1 MAIRNRFPPRAW
13 SALIIAGMSL
23 AAPGAAAQ
31 EGGGPA
37 VLTRDAFPIG
47 STDGAL
53 CQVQSVL
60 RDPVITSMFDRLW
73 TIYCRDAAEP
83 VGHVFALRGE
93 DAMARIARR
102 PGAGSC
108 AADGACTTDAN
119 GLARARR
126 SLRQG
131 ETLIVADGLAAYD
144 DALRIAL
151 ESIAQNRTVPGTIRV
166 ATTSIGDAD
175 ALARIQLATL
185 PADRALAEG
194 YRQNNSGDY
203 SAAAVYF
210 ESLERRTDVGETG
223 VEPSE
228 FTLNRALQ
236 LSNLG
241 DFAEAARLFAEVDR
255 VPTSDIVQLRLRR
268 NFRAIHALN
277 QRDTGGAIALLSQ
290 PLPSINLGALSPD
303 GAITI
308 NALIANGLNGG
319 SGAIAQLADETRL
332 TPEERALIL
341 DAQAT
346 QLRGTARRLA
356 GELDAARRDFAEA
369 DSAAVA
375 VRDGRVTTIVRLRAQ
390 TMGEAALTE
399 EAAGNRDRAEQIL
412 RDAISLLEREYPE
425 TMALA
430 AARAKLAAFYARTG
444 RDEDAL
450 DRYRSVITLLTEQ
463 RRQLTG
469 LFNQMA
475 PYYRLLIARQASDS
489 RASDELFAALQ
500 LLVRPGVADT
510 QAVLAR
516 ELSGGSSEA
525 SSLFRQANTLARD
538 LERARIDFARLAAL
552 EPDAATAQLAEELR
566 TRIAN
571 LGGQQTA
578 ILARLADFPQ
588 YRAVTQDT
596 LTLADLRASLL
607 PHEAYVKLAVVGED
621 VHVLYANHDTARAW
635 TAAVSRA
642 ELDAAVD
649 ALRST
654 ISVFEGGAYNTYPYD
669 AETANRLFVSLFGP
683 MAGEIASTR
692 HLLFEPD
699 GAMLRLPVNLLIT
712 DAASVARYR
721 ARAEAPGGN
730 PFDMRGTAWLGR
742 NTQVSTVVSALAF
755 RNTRSAPASRAQR
768 AYLGLGSNTP
778 VGDPAR
784 VSGVR
789 AADPNLAVGCAW
801 GLNEWNRP
809 IAATELLTARQLVGG
824 ESSVITGDAFTD
836 RQLRERN
843 DLSSYRIIHFATHG
857 LVTPPRP
864 NCPTRPA
871 LLTSFD
877 SRDSDGLLSF
887 DEIFDM
893 RIDADLVILSACDT
907 AGQASI
913 SATRAAGVT
922 TGGGSALDGL
932 VRAFIGAGGRSV
944 LASHWPAP
952 DDFAATE
959 RLITGLFAAAPG
971 TSVADAMGR
980 AQVALMDAADT
991 SHPYYWAGFAIVGD
1005 GERPMLPATRSA
1017 EAGSGAAATAENAA
1031 TATM

>member
-1 MAIRNRFPPRAW
+1 MVIRKDFGAGRCA
-13 SALIIAGMSL
+13 AMLIAGAALLASAPVAAQQD
-23 AAPGAAAQ
+23 AAPG
-31 EGGGPA
+31 
-37 VLTRDAFPIG
+37 VLIRDTFPIG

-60 RDPVITSMFDRLW
+60 RDTVIVGMFDRVW
-73 TIYCRDAAEP
+73 AIYCRDAAEP
-83 VGHVFALRGE
+83 VGHVFALRGD
-93 DAMARIARR
+93 DALTRIAARQ
-102 PGAGSC
+102 GESSC
-108 AADGACTTDAN
+108 SADGGCTPDAS
-119 GLARARR
+119 GLARSRR

-144 DALRIAL
+144 DALRLAL
-151 ESIAQNRTVPGTIRV
+151 ESIAQDRAVPGTIRV

-175 ALARIQLATL
+175 ALARIQVASL

-210 ESLERRTDVGETG
+210 ESLERRTDAGETG

-241 DFAEAARLFAEVDR
+241 DFGEAARLFAEVDR
-255 VPTSDIVQLRLRR
+255 VPTTDIVQLRLRR

-277 QRDTGGAIALLSQ
+277 RRDTGGAIELLSR
-290 PLPSINLGALSPD
+290 PLPAVSIAVTAPG
-303 GAITI
+303 GGIAITRP
-308 NALIANGLNGG
+308 IASGLNSG
-319 SGAIAQLADETRL
+319 SGSIAQLADDTRL
-332 TPEERALIL
+332 TPEERAMIL
-341 DAQAT
+341 DAQAQ
-346 QLRGTARRLA
+346 QLLGTARRLA
-356 GELDAARRDFAEA
+356 GDLAAARNDFAQADAAAM
-369 DSAAVA
+369 A
-375 VRDGRVTTIVRLRAQ
+375 VRDGRVTTIVRIRAQ

-399 EAAGNRDRAEQIL
+399 EAAGNAAEAERIFTA
-412 RDAISLLEREYPE
+412 AITLLEREYPE

-430 AARAKLAAFYARTG
+430 AARAKLAAFYARAG
-444 RDEDAL
+444 RDDEAL
-450 DRYRSVITLLTEQ
+450 ARYRSVVSLLTQQ

-469 LFNQMA
+469 LYNQMA
-475 PYYRLLIARQASDS
+475 PYYRLLIARQARD
-489 RASDELFAALQ
+489 AGAAEELFAAFQ

-516 ELSGGSSEA
+516 ELSGGSGEA

-538 LERARIDFARLAAL
+538 LERARIDVARIAAA
-552 EPDAATAQLAEELR
+552 EPDPVTAQLADELR

-571 LGGQQTA
+571 LANQQTA
-578 ILARLADFPQ
+578 TLARLANFPQ
-588 YRAVTQDT
+588 YRAVSQDT
-596 LTLADLRASLL
+596 LDLAELRASLL

-621 VHVLYANHDTARAW
+621 VHVLYATRDVTRAW
-635 TAAVSRA
+635 TAGVSRA

-649 ALRST
+649 MLRST

-669 AETANRLFVSLFGP
+669 AETAHRLFVQLFGP
-683 MAGEIASTR
+683 ATREIAATR

-712 DAASVARYR
+712 DAASVTAYR
-721 ARAEAPGGN
+721 ARAEAPGGD
-730 PFDMRGTAWLGR
+730 PFDMRGVAWLGR
-742 NTQVSTVVSALAF
+742 NAQVSTVVSALAF
-755 RNTRSAPASRAQR
+755 RNTRGAPASRAAR
-768 AYLGLGSNTP
+768 AYIGLGNNTP
-778 VGDPAR
+778 IGDPAR

-789 AADPNLAVGCAW
+789 AADPNLAIGCAW
-801 GLNEWNRP
+801 GLDEWNRP
-809 IAATELLTARQLVGG
+809 IAATELFAARQLVGG

-836 RQLRERN
+836 RQLRERS

-877 SRDSDGLLSF
+877 SQDSDGLLSF

-907 AGQASI
+907 AGQASVA
-913 SATRAAGVT
+913 ATRAAGVT

-952 DDFAATE
+952 DDFDATQ
-959 RLITGLFAAAPG
+959 RLITSLFTATPG

-980 AQVALMDAADT
+980 AQIALMDDAET

-1005 GERPMLPATRSA
+1005 GERPMLPAAQSA
-1017 EAGSGAAATAENAA
+1017 EGGAAMAASGA
-1031 TATM
+1031 M

>member
-1 MAIRNRFPPRAW
+1 MAIREHCELKRRAVMLAGV
-13 SALIIAGMSL
+13 ALLATAPAVAQQNAG
-23 AAPGAAAQ
+23 PG
-31 EGGGPA
+31 
-37 VLTRDAFPIG
+37 VLTRDSFPIG
-47 STDGAL
+47 SNDGAL

-60 RDPVITSMFDRLW
+60 RDPAMTGMFDRAW
-73 TIYCRDAAEP
+73 AIYCRDAAQP
-83 VGHVFALRGE
+83 VGHVFALRGN
-93 DAMARIARR
+93 DALARIAAR
-102 PGAGSC
+102 PGAIQCSTEGNC
-108 AADGACTTDAN
+108 APDPT
-119 GLARARR
+119 GLARTRR
-126 SLRQG
+126 VLRQG
-131 ETLIVADGLAAYD
+131 ETLIVADGISAYD

-151 ESIAQNRTVPGTIRV
+151 ESIAQDRSVPGTIRV

-175 ALARIQLATL
+175 ALARIQVASL

-210 ESLERRTDVGETG
+210 EALERRTDAGDTG

-241 DFAEAARLFAEVDR
+241 DFGEASRLFAEVDR
-255 VPTSDIVQLRLRR
+255 VPTTDIVQVRLRR

-277 QRDTGGAIALLSQ
+277 QRDMTGAVMLLSR
-290 PLPSINLGALSPD
+290 PVPAVSLSVSAP
-303 GAITI
+303 GGGIAITPP
-308 NALIANGLNGG
+308 IASGLNSG
-319 SGAIAQLADETRL
+319 SGSIAQLVDDTRL
-332 TPEERALIL
+332 TPEERAIIL
-341 DAQAT
+341 DAQAR
-346 QLRGTARRLA
+346 QLLGTARRLSGDLA
-356 GELDAARRDFAEA
+356 AARTDFAEA
-369 DSAAVA
+369 DAGALA

-399 EAAGNRDRAEQIL
+399 EAAGNPALAERIFT
-412 RDAISLLEREYPE
+412 DAILLLEREYPE

-444 RDEDAL
+444 RDDDAL
-450 DRYRSVITLLTEQ
+450 ARYRSVVSLLTQQ

-469 LFNQMA
+469 LNNQMA
-475 PYYRLLIARQASDS
+475 PYYRLLIARQAHD
-489 RASDELFAALQ
+489 AAAGDELFAALQ

-538 LERARIDFARLAAL
+538 LERARIDLARLAMRD
-552 EPDAATAQLAEELR
+552 PDPATEQIAAELR

-571 LGGQQTA
+571 LGNQQTA
-578 ILARLADFPQ
+578 TLARLAEFPQ

-596 LTLADLRASLL
+596 LNLADLRASLL

-621 VHVLYANHDTARAW
+621 VHILYLTRETSRAW

-669 AETANRLFVSLFGP
+669 AETAHRLFTSLFGP
-683 MAGEIASTR
+683 AAREIAATR

-712 DAASVARYR
+712 DAASVAQYR
-721 ARAEAPGGN
+721 ARAEAPGGDS
-730 PFDMRGTAWLGR
+730 FDMRGVAWLGR
-742 NTQVSTVVSALAF
+742 SAQVSTVVSALAF
-755 RNTRSAPASRAQR
+755 RNTRGAPASRAAR
-768 AYLGLGSNTP
+768 AYIGLGNNTP

-789 AADPNLAVGCAW
+789 AADPGLAIGCVW
-801 GLNEWNRP
+801 GLEEWNRP
-809 IAATELLTARQLVGG
+809 IAATELLAAQQLAGG
-824 ESSVITGDAFTD
+824 GSSVITGDAFTD
-836 RQLRERN
+836 RRLRERG

-877 SRDSDGLLSF
+877 SEDSDGLLSF

-913 SATRAAGVT
+913 AATRAAGVT

-952 DDFAATE
+952 DDFNATE
-959 RLITGLFAAAPG
+959 RLITGLFTAVPG

-980 AQVALMDAADT
+980 AQLALMDNADT

-1005 GERPMLPATRSA
+1005 GERPMLPASQSA
-1017 EAGSGAAATAENAA
+1017 EARAPGVAAA
-1031 TATM
+1031 M

>member
-1 MAIRNRFPPRAW
+1 MAIRKDFLGQRWAA
-13 SALIIAGMSL
+13 ALLAGAALLASGPVAAQQD
-23 AAPGAAAQ
+23 AAPG
-31 EGGGPA
+31 
-37 VLTRDAFPIG
+37 VLTRDTFPIG

-60 RDPVITSMFDRLW
+60 RDPAIASMFDRAW
-73 TIYCRDAAEP
+73 AIYCRDAAEP
-83 VGHVFALRGE
+83 VGHVFALRGS
-93 DAMARIARR
+93 DALTRIAAR
-102 PGAGSC
+102 PGASRCSANETC
-108 AADGACTTDAN
+108 AADAS
-119 GLARARR
+119 GLARTRR

-151 ESIAQNRTVPGTIRV
+151 ESIAQNRTVAGTIRV

-175 ALARIQLATL
+175 ALARVQVASL

-210 ESLERRTDVGETG
+210 ESLERRTDAGETG

-241 DFAEAARLFAEVDR
+241 DFGEAARLFAEVDR
-255 VPTSDIVQLRLRR
+255 VPTTDIVQLRLRR

-277 QRDTGGAIALLSQ
+277 QRDTGGAIELLSR
-290 PLPSINLGALSPD
+290 PLAAVNFGVAAPG
-303 GAITI
+303 GAIAITRPL
-308 NALIANGLNGG
+308 ASGLNSG
-319 SGAIAQLADETRL
+319 SGSIAQLADDTRL

-341 DAQAT
+341 DAQAR
-346 QLRGTARRLA
+346 QLLGTARRLA
-356 GELDAARRDFAEA
+356 GDLATARNDFAQADAAAL
-369 DSAAVA
+369 A

-399 EAAGNRDRAEQIL
+399 EAAGDAVAAERIFT
-412 RDAISLLEREYPE
+412 DAIALLEREYPE

-444 RDEDAL
+444 RDDDAL
-450 DRYRSVITLLTEQ
+450 VRYRSVVSLLTQQ

-469 LFNQMA
+469 LYNQMA
-475 PYYRLLIARQASDS
+475 PYYRLLIARQARD
-489 RASDELFAALQ
+489 AGAAEELFAALQ

-516 ELSGGSSEA
+516 ELSGGSGEA

-538 LERARIDFARLAAL
+538 LERARIDVARISAA
-552 EPDAATAQLAEELR
+552 EPDPVTAQLAEELR

-571 LGGQQTA
+571 LANQQTA
-578 ILARLADFPQ
+578 TLARLADFPQ
-588 YRAVTQDT
+588 YRAVSQDT
-596 LTLADLRASLL
+596 ISLAELRASLL

-621 VHVLYANHDTARAW
+621 VHVLYATRDATRAW
-635 TAAVSRA
+635 TAGVSRA

-649 ALRST
+649 TLRST
-654 ISVFEGGAYNTYPYD
+654 ISVYEGGAYNTYPYD
-669 AETANRLFVSLFGP
+669 AETAQRLFTSLFGP
-683 MAGEIASTR
+683 AAREIAATR

-712 DAASVARYR
+712 DAASVAAYR
-721 ARAEAPGGN
+721 TRAEAPGGD
-730 PFDMRGTAWLGR
+730 PFDMRGVAWLGR
-742 NTQVSTVVSALAF
+742 NAQVSTVVSALAF
-755 RNTRSAPASRAQR
+755 RNTRGAPASRAAR
-768 AYLGLGSNTP
+768 AYIGLGNNTP

-789 AADPNLAVGCAW
+789 AADPNLAIGCAW
-801 GLNEWNRP
+801 GLDEWNRP
-809 IAATELLTARQLVGG
+809 IAATELLAARQLVGG

-836 RQLRERN
+836 RQLRERG

-864 NCPTRPA
+864 SCPTRPA

-877 SRDSDGLLSF
+877 AQDSDGLLSF

-913 SATRAAGVT
+913 AATRAAGVT

-952 DDFAATE
+952 DDFDATQ
-959 RLITGLFAAAPG
+959 RLITGLFTATPG
-971 TSVADAMGR
+971 TSVAEAMGR
-980 AQVALMDAADT
+980 AQAALMDSADT

-1005 GERPMLPATRSA
+1005 GQRPMLPAAQTAQVPSA
-1017 EAGSGAAATAENAA
+1017 PAAVGG
-1031 TATM
+1031 M

>member
-1 MAIRNRFPPRAW
+1 MAIRARISRRV
-13 SALIIAGMSL
+13 SAAILLAGTALLGANPL
-23 AAPGAAAQ
+23 AAQQSAAA
-31 EGGGPA
+31 GILA
-37 VLTRDAFPIG
+37 RDAFPIG

-53 CQVQSVL
+53 CQVQSIL
-60 RDPVITSMFDRLW
+60 SDPAIAGMFDRVW
-73 TIYCRDAAEP
+73 AIYCRDAAEP
-83 VGHVFALRGE
+83 VGHVLALRGS
-93 DAMARIARR
+93 DAMARISAR
-102 PGAGSC
+102 PGASLC
-108 AADGACTTDAN
+108 AADGSCAPDAS
-119 GLARARR
+119 GMARTRHM
-126 SLRQG
+126 LRQG
-131 ETLIVADGLAAYD
+131 ETLIVADGIAAYD

-166 ATTSIGDAD
+166 ATTSIGDAN
-175 ALARIQLATL
+175 ALARIQVSAL
-185 PADRALAEG
+185 PADQALAEG

-210 ESLERRTDVGETG
+210 ESLERRTDAGEAG
-223 VEPSE
+223 IEPSE

-236 LSNLG
+236 MSNLG
-241 DFAEAARLFAEVDR
+241 DFAEASRLFAEVDR
-255 VPTSDIVQLRLRR
+255 VPTTDIVQLRLRR

-277 QRDTGGAIALLSQ
+277 RRDTGGAIALLSR
-290 PLPSINLGALSPD
+290 PLPAIQMGITAPD
-303 GAITI
+303 GAIAITRPL
-308 NALIANGLNGG
+308 ASGLNSG
-319 SGAIAQLADETRL
+319 SGSIAQIADDTRL
-332 TPEERALIL
+332 TPEERAMIL

-346 QLRGTARRLA
+346 QLRGTARRIA
-356 GELDAARRDFAEA
+356 GDLVAARADFAQADAAAL
-369 DSAAVA
+369 A
-375 VRDGRVTTIVRLRAQ
+375 VRDGRVTTIVRIRAQ

-399 EAAGNRDRAEQIL
+399 EAAGNAALAERIL
-412 RDAISLLEREYPE
+412 IDAITLLEREYPE

-430 AARAKLAAFYARTG
+430 AARAKLAAFYARNG
-444 RDEDAL
+444 REEEAL
-450 DRYRSVITLLTEQ
+450 VRYRSVVALLIEQ

-469 LFNQMA
+469 LYNQMA
-475 PYYRLLIARQASDS
+475 PYYRLLIDRQGRDAE
-489 RASDELFAALQ
+489 ASDELFAAFQ

-516 ELSGGSSEA
+516 ELSGGSGEA

-538 LERARIDFARLAAL
+538 LERARIDLARLSAA
-552 EPDAATAQLAEELR
+552 EPDPATAQLAEELR
-566 TRIAN
+566 TRIGN
-571 LGGQQTA
+571 LGNQQTA
-578 ILARLADFPQ
+578 TLARLADYPQ

-596 LTLADLRASLL
+596 LSLADLRATLQ
-607 PHEAYVKLAVVGED
+607 PHEAYVKMAVVGED
-621 VHVLYANHDTARAW
+621 VHILFATQDVTRAW

-649 ALRST
+649 MLRST

-669 AETANRLFVSLFGP
+669 AETAHRLFTSLFGP
-683 MAGEIASTR
+683 AAREIAATR

-712 DAASVARYR
+712 DAASVAQYR
-721 ARAEAPGGN
+721 ARAEAPGGD

-742 NTQVSTVVSALAF
+742 NAQVSTVVSALSF
-755 RNTRSAPASRAQR
+755 RNTRGAPASRAAR
-768 AYLGLGSNTP
+768 AYIGLGNNTP

-789 AADPNLAVGCAW
+789 AADPNLASGCAW
-801 GLNEWNRP
+801 GLDEWNRP
-809 IAATELLTARQLVGG
+809 IAPAELFAARQLAGG
-824 ESSVITGDAFTD
+824 DSSVITGDAFTD
-836 RQLRERN
+836 RQLRERG

-877 SRDSDGLLSF
+877 SQDSDGLLSF

-907 AGQASI
+907 AGQASV

-952 DDFAATE
+952 DDFDATQ
-959 RLITGLFAAAPG
+959 RLITGLFTAAPG
-971 TSVADAMGR
+971 TSVAEAMGR
-980 AQVALMDAADT
+980 AQITLMDNADT

-1005 GERPMLPATRSA
+1005 GERPMLPAVQSA
-1017 EAGSGAAATAENAA
+1017 EGSAAVAASGSNVTA
-1031 TATM
+1031 M